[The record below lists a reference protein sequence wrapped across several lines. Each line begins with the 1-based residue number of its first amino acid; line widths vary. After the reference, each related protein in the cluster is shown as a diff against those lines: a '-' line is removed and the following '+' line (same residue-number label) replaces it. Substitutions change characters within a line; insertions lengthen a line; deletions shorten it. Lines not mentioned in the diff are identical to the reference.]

1 MNRTRKLLLLMLLLL
16 IAAEVLLETNV
27 TDKNKMLL
35 SRLEEQAKESVYRV
49 DCGECDELILPW
61 RDDAGQEYL
70 FLPSSAEKYDLIKD
84 SNASDGPGITVMQ
97 SSEVASIFV
106 ILKNDTL
113 EVVDGNKG
121 YQAPAHV
128 TIIDENGEVE
138 YSKDLEYIKTR
149 GNSTYE
155 GEKKPYEIR
164 LTHSKSLLGMSAAKE
179 WILLTNVSDRSL
191 LKNSLAQD
199 FAANYTDLS
208 GAVNK
213 PADLYINGEYRG
225 SYLLSE
231 KVQVG
236 DGYIEIDDL
245 EKRNSIVNGETEDV
259 QYHQV
264 VEDGISYVAGISSPR
279 DISGGYLVEMV
290 PEDLLDGSLSWF
302 YTNNGTL
309 FRIKKPKYA
318 SKEEVCYIKGIFDE
332 VELALSTEDGINPR
346 TGRHYSEI
354 IDVDTW
360 VQKYLFELF
369 FENGDMDYA
378 SMFYYKDAHSTDSKL
393 YAGTPWDYDLCLQ
406 NTMGP
411 DCFPYFHEMYLR
423 KELLQFE
430 EVQTA
435 FEHTYETMFAP
446 FIQEG
451 LDAYL
456 AQKEQEIAGTYGMN
470 AIRWSKYSNTTK
482 SYSAGYASLSANVD
496 YLSKRLKASATAL
509 SNWIYDKD
517 KYCVVS
523 FPEAYQEFLVEKGTK
538 TDFNLPIYA
547 DYVGLFDGWKDAEGH
562 WYNHG
567 AVVEKDMEYYADT
580 LDLPQIFSADEA
592 ELMEMDFSR
601 VSPELLKKMI
611 VGLRKLRTGN
621 QEALELQEP
630 VVEVSG
636 NTVTDEVV
644 IRFLNYD
651 GSLWQTLSVP
661 RGSTLQQIPIP
672 EWEDGIFVQWRRMD
686 SAEHLDVNTYLLEST
701 IYEAE
706 WIYIPYLIENGLAI
720 SGKSIDEID
729 IEMLENVFKRFEE

>member
-1 MNRTRKLLLLMLLLL
+1 MNRTGKLLLLMLLLL
-16 IAAEVLLETNV
+16 IAAEVLLETNI
-27 TDKNKMLL
+27 TDKNKILL
-35 SRLEEQAKESVYRV
+35 SRLEEQARDSVYRV

-61 RDDAGQEYL
+61 RDEKGQEYL
-70 FLPSSAEKYDLIKD
+70 FLPSCAETYDLIKD
-84 SNASDGPGITVMQ
+84 SDVSNDSGMTVMQ
-97 SSEVASIFV
+97 SAEVASVFV

-113 EVVDGNKG
+113 ETVDGNKG

-128 TIIDENGEVE
+128 TIIDKNGEVE

-155 GEKKPYEIR
+155 GEKKPYEIK
-164 LTHSKSLLGMSAAKE
+164 LTHSKALLGMSAAKE

-191 LKNSLAQD
+191 LKNSLVQD
-199 FAANYTDLS
+199 FAAKYTDLS
-208 GAVNK
+208 GAANK
-213 PADLYINGEYRG
+213 PVDLYINGEYRG

-245 EKRNSIVNGETEDV
+245 GKRNGVVNGETEYT
-259 QYHQV
+259 QYQQV
-264 VEDGISYVAGISSPR
+264 IEDDISYVAGTLSPR

-290 PEDLLDGSLSWF
+290 PEDLLDDALSWF

-309 FRIKKPKYA
+309 FRIKRPKNA

-332 VELALSTEDGINPR
+332 VELALSTEDGVNPH

-360 VQKYLFELF
+360 VQKYLLELL

-378 SMFYYKDAHSTDSKL
+378 SMFYYKDVDSTDPRL

-435 FEHTYETMFAP
+435 FEHAYETMFAP
-446 FIQEG
+446 FVQED

-456 AQKEQEIAGTYGMN
+456 TQKEQEIEATYGMN

-482 SYSAGYASLSANVD
+482 SYSAGYSSLSANVD
-496 YLSKRLKASATAL
+496 YLSKRLKASALGL

-538 TDFNLPIYA
+538 PDFNIPAYA
-547 DYVGLFDGWKDAEGH
+547 DYIGLFDGWKDVEGH
-562 WYNHG
+562 WYNQG
-567 AVVEKDMEYYADT
+567 AVVEKDMEYYAST
-580 LDLPQIFSADEA
+580 IDLPKIFSADEA
-592 ELMEMDFSR
+592 ALKEMDFSR
-601 VSPELLKKMI
+601 VSPELLQKTI
-611 VGLRKLRTGN
+611 VGLRKLQAGN
-621 QEALELQEP
+621 QGALELPEP
-630 VVEVSG
+630 VVEVAG
-636 NTVTDEVV
+636 DDGTDEVA
-644 IRFLNYD
+644 IHFLNYD

-661 RGSTLQQIPIP
+661 RGNTLRQIPIP
-672 EWEDGIFVQWRRMD
+672 EWEDGIFVQWRRVD
-686 SAEHLDVNTYLLEST
+686 SAEHLDINTYLLEST

-720 SGKSIDEID
+720 SGKSIEEID
-729 IEMLENVFKRFEE
+729 IDMLENVFKQFEE